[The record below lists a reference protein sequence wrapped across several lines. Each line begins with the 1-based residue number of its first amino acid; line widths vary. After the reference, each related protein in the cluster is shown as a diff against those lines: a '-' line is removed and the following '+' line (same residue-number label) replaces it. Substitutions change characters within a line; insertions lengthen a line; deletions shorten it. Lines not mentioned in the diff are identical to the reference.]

1 MYRRAQLPRRPP
13 PPPRPIAHIRKSG
26 SRPVPP
32 VKDPQA
38 GTGSIPT
45 FFTTNYTLC
54 SKQSKFTLIQVTVE
68 PRYNEVLG
76 TTKTTLP
83 HQVQKTKKHKE
94 VGPAEPPG
102 HNRVPPY
109 PTSLQR
115 GPTVPT
121 NYTFPCSCNKVPCSS
136 TINLSFFCA

>member
-1 MYRRAQLPRRPP
+1 MINVQKCTAPSKTPP
-13 PPPRPIAHIRKSG
+13 AHSTYKEEWL
-26 SRPVPP
+26 PVPP

-83 HQVQKTKKHKE
+83 HQVPHHIRATKLRNTK
-94 VGPAEPPG
+94 
-102 HNRVPPY
+102 R
-109 PTSLQR
+109 
-115 GPTVPT
+115 
-121 NYTFPCSCNKVPCSS
+121 
-136 TINLSFFCA
+136 